1 MELLGKSWTYK
12 LEIVQATGLPVIADM
27 TYCQYEFF
35 GQTYTTDTVRRGN
48 LIANVSSLAPTHAGN
63 DVSGCQF
70 AQVEIE
76 TSSPQLQ
83 YEYIHHIDVV
93 TQEFL
98 DFLDKPLEIQLY
110 ISPTVA
116 APKDT
121 ISTTNEIVKLNI
133 TTGKPHR
140 AVQSANGTA
149 AIAATPDGQ
158 EATIASLQRRV
169 QELEEENQ
177 KLKARIA
184 ELETAQVSASANGS
198 VPGEHER
205 PISRQRIE
213 SAIKADKEL
222 NSS

>member
-1 MELLGKSWTYK
+1 M
-12 LEIVQATGLPVIADM
+12 
-27 TYCQYEFF
+27 
-35 GQTYTTDTVRRGN
+35 
-48 LIANVSSLAPTHAGN
+48 
-63 DVSGCQF
+63 
-70 AQVEIE
+70 QVEIE
-76 TSSPQLQ
+76 TSSPQLH

-98 DFLDKPLEIQLY
+98 DFLDKPLEIHLY
-110 ISPTVA
+110 ISPVVA

-140 AVQSANGTA
+140 AAQPVNGA
-149 AIAATPDGQ
+149 AAVAAAPNGQ
-158 EATIASLQRRV
+158 DATIASLQQRV

-177 KLKARIA
+177 KLKARVA
-184 ELETAQVSASANGS
+184 ELESAQATANGS
-198 VPGEHER
+198 VPAEHER